1 MTRTPCT
8 CPTNTSEIV
17 HRTLEDVPY
26 YCPTHAPDGSTS
38 SPDPFAAG
46 LREALEKQTSDDPPA
61 PSSTPANPTGDVAL
75 NSVELERSLAAVL
88 GIPTHNPN
96 H

>member
-38 SPDPFAAG
+38 SPDPFAAS

-75 NSVELERSLAAVL
+75 NSIDLERSLAAAL
-88 GIPTHNPN
+88 GATVHHPN
-96 H
+96 D

>member
-38 SPDPFAAG
+38 SPGPLAAG

>member
-26 YCPTHAPDGSTS
+26 YCPTHAPDGSTA
-38 SPDPFAAG
+38 SPDPLAAI
-46 LREALEKQTSDDPPA
+46 LREAIEEQTSDDPP
-61 PSSTPANPTGDVAL
+61 PSSTPSNPADDVAL
-75 NSVELERSLAAVL
+75 NSVELERSLAAAL
-88 GIPTHNPN
+88 GIPSHNP
-96 H
+96 HH